1 MMEKSKI
8 KNQKSK
14 LQFKIKNF
22 EFCIV
27 ILLFALCILNFLGC
41 AALSKTARA
50 PEGPTLLEPQAI
62 LKFGDIPLPAG
73 FKLSSSDSYAF
84 ESSGVRVGLLK
95 YQGKAQAD
103 AVVAFY
109 KEQMP
114 MYNWQ
119 FLNMI
124 EYGERLLN
132 FEREDETCIIRLLP
146 KGSTTLITISLG
158 PKSPGL
164 KKSSKPV
171 K

>member
-1 MMEKSKI
+1 MKRNILVIALLGYSV
-8 KNQKSK
+8 
-14 LQFKIKNF
+14 
-22 EFCIV
+22 IV
-27 ILLFALCILNFLGC
+27 LSGC
-41 AALSKTARA
+41 AALSKRGKG

-62 LKFGDIPLPAG
+62 LKFGDIPVPVG
-73 FKLSSSDSYAF
+73 FKLLSGDSYAF
-84 ESSGVRVGLLK
+84 ESSGVRVGVLR

-103 AVVAFY
+103 AVVTFY

-119 FLNMI
+119 FLNMV

-132 FEREDETCIIRLLP
+132 FDRENETCIIRLLP
-146 KGSTTLITISLG
+146 KGNATLITISLG
-158 PKSPGL
+158 PKSQGL